1 MSRRLVCALL
11 LSISVPSLA
20 SAQLWT
26 TWTAANVGG
35 GTMSGTVGATSV
47 NFSGVFSGFQLAN
60 GASANLTQSGGL
72 GNNYWTPATAPLRA
86 LPYQSAGVT
95 APDQLGFIQFA
106 AGTPQFGGTITF
118 GSAVVDPLIAFISV
132 GQPNIPV
139 IYNFGSASYTL
150 LSDNTTNAAY
160 WGVGTND
167 LGVGNSRTGDL
178 RGNEFS
184 GTIRLNGTFNS
195 INFTTTAEAWHGVTV
210 GVVSVV
216 PEPSTY
222 ALMAFGLVGLG
233 VAARRRRSV

>member
-1 MSRRLVCALL
+1 MSRRLVCALV

-26 TWTAANVGG
+26 SWNAASVGG
-35 GTMSGTVGATSV
+35 GSMGGTVGATSV

-60 GASANLTQSGGL
+60 GTSANLTQSGSL
-72 GNNYWTPATAPLRA
+72 GNNYWTPASQPSRA

-95 APDQLGFIQFA
+95 APDKLGFIQFSG
-106 AGTPQFGGTITF
+106 GTGLGGTITF

-139 IYNFGSASYTL
+139 TYNFGTANYTM
-150 LSDNTTNAAY
+150 LSDNTSNAAY
-160 WGVGTND
+160 WGLGTND
-167 LGVGNSRTGDL
+167 LGVGNSRTGNL

-195 INFTTTAEAWHGVTV
+195 INFTTTAEGWHGVSV

-216 PEPSTY
+216 PEPSTH
-222 ALMAFGLVGLG
+222 ALMALGLVGLG
-233 VAARRRRSV
+233 VAARRRRTA